1 MNLSKEPQNI
11 PLSRQASEAA
21 PTARQAC
28 VFQVGGMDCPS
39 CADSITKALGKLEGI
54 QDVSVDI
61 LGGKVRV
68 S

>member
-1 MNLSKEPQNI
+1 
-11 PLSRQASEAA
+11 
-21 PTARQAC
+21 
-28 VFQVGGMDCPS
+28 MDCPS